1 MSRNTNE
8 LLFQVFKSGFLYVF
22 FLIFSME
29 GEDDSTDVSEIQVS
43 YADLKTAVDK
53 EMEKCMYNDGK

>member
-1 MSRNTNE
+1 
-8 LLFQVFKSGFLYVF
+8 
-22 FLIFSME
+22 ME